1 MTDPSVN
8 NRGQTP
14 PPLSFALHSP
24 HRPNN
29 GASHHQTSAHHDDV
43 FHHITRQ
50 ELPAP
55 SSSTLRLNNPLV
67 RRKHREILVFIF
79 PIVFALIPVVFIVFS
94 SPHAGSRI
102 SFDLT
107 THVPPIICFMLI
119 PMYHIYMFAYRG
131 KGKAS
136 LPFFGNIR
144 VHWVLENCNTGE
156 LAPLNT
162 LRDFGKISLFLAANA
177 TLAAS
182 IIVTFAYQIFNRCPN
197 QSLSGCGPDNLYLVA
212 QLVVLIVNFFFVII
226 HMLMATRFIMNC
238 EFMLNVKE
246 VGGRPLRPEAG
257 RWEGGRV
264 GGREGG
270 REGGKEGG
278 KEGIPRCTSLAEQL
292 YSDFPPPPPGDYGRV
307 ARGAEESDGR
317 EGGGGAV

>member
-182 IIVTFAYQIFNRCPN
+182 IIVTFAYQ
-197 QSLSGCGPDNLYLVA
+197 
-212 QLVVLIVNFFFVII
+212 
-226 HMLMATRFIMNC
+226 
-238 EFMLNVKE
+238 
-246 VGGRPLRPEAG
+246 VGVGRG
-257 RWEGGRV
+257 GEGGRK
-264 GGREGG
+264 G
-270 REGGKEGG
+270 GGK
-278 KEGIPRCTSLAEQL
+278 
-292 YSDFPPPPPGDYGRV
+292 
-307 ARGAEESDGR
+307 
-317 EGGGGAV
+317 